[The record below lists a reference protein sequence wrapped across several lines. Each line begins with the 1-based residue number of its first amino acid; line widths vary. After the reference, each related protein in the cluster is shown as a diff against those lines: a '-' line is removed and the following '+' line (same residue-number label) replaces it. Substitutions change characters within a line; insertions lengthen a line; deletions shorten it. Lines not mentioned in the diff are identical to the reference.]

1 MEWYPQDKKELNS
14 ILKSFLA
21 EKPKIKQNSIHG
33 IIVPHAGYVYS
44 GKISGKAYSL
54 LKGKEDSIAIILAP
68 SHYVS
73 LKGIASHNQQSWK
86 TALGSIKVIDSEFP
100 KQDISSEHAIGN
112 QIPFLQK
119 LGFKKI
125 LPLMVG
131 EITKERAE
139 QTAESLTKIKN
150 AVFIVSTDLSHFLS
164 YEQALKKDKETI
176 NAIGNLNSEKL
187 AEAENSACGAFP
199 LLILLEICGL
209 KNWKPKLIEYKNSGD
224 ITGDKERVVGYAGFW
239 F

>member
-1 MEWYPQDKKELNS
+1 MEWYPQDKKELNR
-14 ILKSFLA
+14 LLESFLA
-21 EKPKIKQNSIHG
+21 EKPKIKQDSIHG
-33 IIVPHAGYVYS
+33 VIVPHAGYVYS

-68 SHYVS
+68 AHYVS

-86 TALGSIKVIDSEFP
+86 TALGSIKIIDSEFP

-131 EITKERAE
+131 EITKEQAE
-139 QTAESLTKIKN
+139 QTAESLTKMKN
-150 AVFIVSTDLSHFLS
+150 AVFIISTDLSHFLS

-176 NAIGNLNSEKL
+176 RAIENLNSEKL
-187 AEAENSACGAFP
+187 GAENSACGAFP
-199 LLILLEICGL
+199 LLILLEICRL

-224 ITGDKERVVGYAGFW
+224 ITGEKESVVGYAGFW